1 MHQSCVGVRRLD
13 SLPMPALPLAALDD
27 PLELQRYT
35 RFTPRRDGDDAPVAE
50 SSLQLAGMHCAA
62 CAGIIEDA
70 LRGVDGVLDAQVNG
84 AAQRALVRWQ
94 PSRTRASAL
103 VQAVQRAGYD
113 AVPDTA
119 AEARAL
125 RRAEGRKLL
134 WRLFVAGFCAMQ
146 VMMMATPAYV
156 AAPGELGAD
165 MKRLLDWGSWL
176 LTLPVLWFSA
186 APFFGGAWSALKR
199 GRIGMDLPVALGIAV
214 AFVASSGAAFDPGGA
229 FGHEVYFDSLTMFI
243 SFLLAGRWLEMKA
256 RHRAA
261 ESLEQAMGTLP
272 ASAQRLRRNDD
283 GSDTV
288 ETVSVLRLAAGDRV
302 RVPVGDTLPADGTLE
317 AGCATQVDEALLSGE
332 SRPVPKAA
340 GDAVIAGSVNLGAP
354 VVLRVERTGA
364 DTRHEQ
370 IVALMR
376 AALSQ
381 RPAATRLAD
390 RIAAPFLWG
399 VLLLAA
405 GGAFA
410 WQFIDP
416 SRALW
421 VAVSVLIVTCPCALS
436 LSAPSAL
443 LSAAGALAR
452 RGVLLR
458 RLEALETLAEV
469 QQVVLDKTGTLTEAR
484 PAWRAA
490 VALAPEAQQDSRR
503 AELLAAAAALAAW
516 STHPLSQA
524 LAEGFPAARDNAAR
538 WHSVQEHPG
547 RGLEGVDEGGLSWR
561 LGAAEWV
568 GARAADGA
576 ADDGLAV
583 WFGRSGM
590 PLLKLQFDEALRAD
604 AALAVQ
610 RLQAQGLQ
618 VRLLSGDDPARVAR
632 LAQRLGVD
640 AREGAATPEG
650 KLAALR
656 KLQARQQRV
665 LMVGDGVN
673 DAPVLAQADVSF
685 AMGQGAAVAR
695 VHADAVLLSGRLAD
709 VAHSCALARRT
720 VRVIRQNLAWSALYN
735 AACVPLALLGWLPPW
750 AAGLGMAAS
759 SLLVVGNA
767 LRLARPLD

>member
-1 MHQSCVGVRRLD
+1 MTALAIAPERL
-13 SLPMPALPLAALDD
+13 SALDD
-27 PLELQRYT
+27 PVELR
-35 RFTPRRDGDDAPVAE
+35 RFTRLDGSGEAALAE
-50 SSLQLAGMHCAA
+50 SSLQLAGLHCAA
-62 CAGIIEDA
+62 CAGIIENA
-70 LRGVDGVLDAQVNG
+70 LRAVPGVLDAQVNG

-103 VQAVQRAGYD
+103 VQAVRGAGYD

-119 AEARAL
+119 AQARSL
-125 RRAEGRKLL
+125 RRAEARKLL

-165 MKRLLDWGSWL
+165 LRQLLNWGAWL

-186 APFFGGAWSALKR
+186 APFFSGAWGALR
-199 GRIGMDLPVALGIAV
+199 HGRIGMDLPVALGIAV
-214 AFVASSGAAFDPGGA
+214 AFVASSGAAFDPGGL
-229 FGHEVYFDSLTMFI
+229 FGHEVYFDSLTMFV
-243 SFLLAGRWLEMKA
+243 SFLLGGRWLEMKA

-261 ESLEQAMGTLP
+261 ESLENALGTLP
-272 ASAQRLRRNDD
+272 ATAQRLVVDEH
-283 GSDTV
+283 GHEHV
-288 ETVSVLRLAAGDRV
+288 ETVGVHRLAPGDRV
-302 RVPVGDTLPADGTLE
+302 RVPVGDTLPADGLL
-317 AGCATQVDEALLSGE
+317 APGCSTEVDESLLSGE
-332 SRPVPKAA
+332 SRPVHKAA

-354 VVLRVERTGA
+354 VLLQVQRTGA

-381 RPAATRLAD
+381 RPASTRLAD

-405 GGAFA
+405 GGAVA

-416 SRALW
+416 SRAVW

-436 LSAPSAL
+436 LSAPAAL

-458 RLEALETLAEV
+458 RLEALEALAEV
-469 QQVVLDKTGTLTEAR
+469 RQVVLDKTGTLTEAK
-484 PAWRAA
+484 PAWRGA
-490 VALAPEAQQDSRR
+490 VALAAEAQQDTRR

-516 STHPLSQA
+516 STHPLSVA
-524 LAEGFPAARDNAAR
+524 LAEAFPAARDNAAR
-538 WHSVQEHPG
+538 WSCVHEVPG
-547 RGLEGVDEGGLSWR
+547 RGLQAVDADGMTWR
-561 LGAAEWV
+561 LGSAAWLQAGGV
-568 GARAADGA
+568 DRHPDHPV
-576 ADDGLAV
+576 AV
-583 WFGRSGM
+583 FGRAHEA
-590 PLLKLQFDEALRAD
+590 LLQLDFDEALRAD
-604 AALAVQ
+604 ADLAVQ
-610 RLQAQGLQ
+610 RLQAQGLA
-618 VRLLSGDDPARVAR
+618 VRLLSGDAPTRVAR
-632 LAQRLGVD
+632 LAQRLGLHSAD
-640 AREGAATPEG
+640 GAATPEG

-656 KLQARQQRV
+656 ALQADGTRV

-673 DAPVLAQADVSF
+673 DAPVLAQADVSI

-695 VHADAVLLSGRLAD
+695 AQADAVLLSGRLAD
-709 VAHSCALARRT
+709 VAAAHALARRT

-759 SLLVVGNA
+759 SLVVVGNA
-767 LRLARPLD
+767 LRLSRIKD

>member
-1 MHQSCVGVRRLD
+1 MS
-13 SLPMPALPLAALDD
+13 ALAPDRLAALDD
-27 PLELQRYT
+27 PLELQQFT
-35 RFTPRRDGDDAPVAE
+35 RFTRETASEAQPLAE
-50 SSLQLAGMHCAA
+50 SSLQLTGLHCAA
-62 CAGIIEDA
+62 CAGIIEQA
-70 LRGVDGVLDAQVNG
+70 LRQVDGVLDAQVNG

-94 PSRTRASAL
+94 PARTRASAL

-119 AEARAL
+119 AEARSL
-125 RRAEGRKLL
+125 RRAEARKLL

-156 AAPGELGAD
+156 AGPGELSAD
-165 MKRLLDWGSWL
+165 LKRLLDWGSWL

-186 APFFGGAWSALKR
+186 APFFSAAWSALR
-199 GRIGMDLPVALGIAV
+199 QGRIGMDLPVALGIAV

-261 ESLEQAMGTLP
+261 ESLEQALGTLP
-272 ASAQRLRRNDD
+272 ATAQRLLRSAD

-288 ETVSVLRLAAGDRV
+288 ETVSVLRLQPGDRV

-317 AGCATQVDEALLSGE
+317 TGPATQVDEALLSGE
-332 SRPVPKAA
+332 SRPVPKSA
-340 GDAVIAGSVNLGAP
+340 GDSVIAGSVNLGAP

-436 LSAPSAL
+436 LSAPAAL

-458 RLEALETLAEV
+458 RLEALETLADV
-469 QQVVLDKTGTLTEAR
+469 TQVVLDKTGTLTDAR
-484 PAWRAA
+484 PTWRGA
-490 VALAPEAQQDSRR
+490 VALAPEAQREDRLS
-503 AELLAAAAALAAW
+503 ALSAAAASLAAW
-516 STHPLSQA
+516 SRHPLSQA
-524 LAEGFPAARDNAAR
+524 LADAFPAARGNADR
-538 WHSVQEHPG
+538 WHAVQELPG
-547 RGLEGVDEGGLSWR
+547 RGLEAIDESGLTWR

-568 GARAADGA
+568 GATPDAHTD
-576 ADDGLAV
+576 DDGPTA
-583 WFGRSGM
+583 WFGRAGM
-590 PLLKLQFDEALRAD
+590 PLLRLQFDEALRAD

-610 RLQAQGLQ
+610 RLHAQGLQ
-618 VRLLSGDDPARVAR
+618 LRLLSGDAPARVAR
-632 LAQRLGVD
+632 LAQRLGV
-640 AREGAATPEG
+640 ATAEGAATPEG

-656 KLQARQQRV
+656 ALQSQGERV

-673 DAPVLAQADVSF
+673 DAPVLAQADVSV
-685 AMGQGAAVAR
+685 AMGHGAAVAR

-709 VAHSCALARRT
+709 VAMARSLARRT

-759 SLLVVGNA
+759 SLVVVGNA
-767 LRLARPLD
+767 LRLARTRD